1 MSRRRIEVKIDRV
14 IIPRIYGILCRPTTG
29 KIEKSITFKLMQG
42 TKNDNRYGSNPKED
56 RKDKETIVGTNIKDL
71 RR

>member
-1 MSRRRIEVKIDRV
+1 MSRRRIEVKIDRL
-14 IIPRIYGILCRPTTG
+14 IIPRIYGIFCRLTTR

-42 TKNDNRYGSNPKED
+42 TENDNRYASNPKEE
-56 RKDKETIVGTNIKDL
+56 RRDKETIVGTNIKDL

>member
-1 MSRRRIEVKIDRV
+1 MSRRRIEVNIDRL

-29 KIEKSITFKLMQG
+29 KIEKSITFELMRR
-42 TKNDNRYGSNPKED
+42 TKNDNRKGSNPKEE
-56 RKDKETIVGTNIKDL
+56 RKGKETIVGTNIKDL